1 MFSFTTGG
9 RGRRGRGRGRAVYFS
24 SILTHTHTHNTH
36 RERKRERDPIAI
48 SEEDGVL
55 YKSFTSSRLLGAS
68 EKQIHQMRLK
78 SGRSSPTRESSENTN
93 NNNSGGENRDEEM
106 MNASNPGRKTSS
118 SNAKNETKEGTVE
131 DDVLEKHHRREQQQ
145 QHEQQQRNDLSSPP
159 AATTTTTTKGGDENE
174 KPTNKTNDMSR
185 ARRKRNE
192 AVAVVSELYRLHEV
206 GKKTDFRVT
215 QEGLYQTMVE
225 LVNNISARVEKS
237 NMVQMW
243 VPRIAGKSVVMT
255 THGELCKISAKKK
268 THDSV
273 LAKKFTENTTA
284 FFFNCEVTNKEG
296 MLGLPGRCYVLS
308 RPEFTPSVTS
318 YRPMEYVRVACA
330 YECRIH
336 TTMCLPVFLSEEA
349 MKNERP
355 FTILEVALCHMTES
369 IGELY
374 AATAH
379 EFMKLGLFTTGHDRV
394 GPERYMRKFIESTV
408 ETLAPGHANALGLM
422 CETLNVPF
430 AQFWIESNGLIVT
443 AGCPYF
449 VKEKEC
455 QSYRDMSSQISLMVG
470 QGPVGQAL
478 SKETLIWVDDVQKAS
493 QIEWPLH
500 HTSILLGLRGLCACK
515 MRIDCVLPDGT
526 KKKTDA
532 ILEILLNPRLQT
544 SAEQIQT
551 VEEVWSY
558 LQRGVRVDNTKNA
571 PDGAS
576 APAVPDSP
584 LAATAGVRGTDASA
598 SMMMELPDLTG
609 KNNTDT
615 TREGKN
621 NDDETGKGKGTAPM
635 TTLQAVEH
643 ISMVNKNQEEKNKSA
658 PWGITLELLQTQ
670 FSKHLKD
677 AATDLG
683 VGSTTLKR
691 ICRLYGIGRWPRRS
705 LKSKQYKAMKE
716 AVKQQNSQN
725 KLRKARSSGGHS
737 SGGTPRDGGSSFK
750 SPGGNSDA
758 VAGESVHGPGGRMSG
773 GGSLSNLAKTGD
785 GSPLGDGLFTMGS
798 TGGAPIGGKEGSG
811 GVGALLGSGEEGR
824 SHGGFQAFRSIATQ
838 DQFDWDDE
846 EERERGASWH
856 AGSGFVS
863 HGRLKNAKGQIVA
876 SGSQHGGHNASQFF
890 GAQQHQQPHQS
901 MLIAPAMQQG
911 DFGLGPA
918 AEKAETKTPNNK
930 YKKDV
935 AVGTKAGAGKAAVPF
950 SFDDHFYETVHG
962 AHNFSQQLY
971 PHQYNNNDDSVHGS
985 TYSESAHG
993 GSHYNG
999 GSVHGNPGGD
1009 HSVHGTTALAGI
1021 LNNTLGGG
1029 FDDDLFI
1036 ANDTMEEA
1044 DADMMA
1050 ILLNEGEKVEEVPQ
1064 LVVKFRVGADTIRF
1078 RLLHKWS
1085 VQMLL
1090 DRIRKLIVF
1099 PDSAKLKYMDDEDDM
1114 CILQSEHDLD
1124 ECIKFT
1130 EHRKKESGN
1139 SGNNKSATN
1148 DPVVIGE
1155 NNAQNNAWQQQQQQ
1169 QQKQELLATGFAPNK
1184 PNGGEITIF
1193 ICLADGS
1200 MPSLNAYELIKQD
1213 IHSIPPSLSAS
1224 VNARR
1229 DQLTI
1234 NVKVTHDN
1242 DTCRFL
1248 LEPKMNHVTLMEHVL
1263 KLFGIQKESSSS
1275 SHYHRLTYLDDS
1287 EEWITLAGD
1296 LDLDECR
1303 ALCGCSPSLRMK
1315 LLDR

>member
-1 MFSFTTGG
+1 
-9 RGRRGRGRGRAVYFS
+9 
-24 SILTHTHTHNTH
+24 
-36 RERKRERDPIAI
+36 
-48 SEEDGVL
+48 
-55 YKSFTSSRLLGAS
+55 
-68 EKQIHQMRLK
+68 
-78 SGRSSPTRESSENTN
+78 
-93 NNNSGGENRDEEM
+93 
-106 MNASNPGRKTSS
+106 
-118 SNAKNETKEGTVE
+118 
-131 DDVLEKHHRREQQQ
+131 
-145 QHEQQQRNDLSSPP
+145 
-159 AATTTTTTKGGDENE
+159 
-174 KPTNKTNDMSR
+174 
-185 ARRKRNE
+185 
-192 AVAVVSELYRLHEV
+192 
-206 GKKTDFRVT
+206 
-215 QEGLYQTMVE
+215 
-225 LVNNISARVEKS
+225 
-237 NMVQMW
+237 
-243 VPRIAGKSVVMT
+243 
-255 THGELCKISAKKK
+255 
-268 THDSV
+268 
-273 LAKKFTENTTA
+273 
-284 FFFNCEVTNKEG
+284 
-296 MLGLPGRCYVLS
+296 
-308 RPEFTPSVTS
+308 
-318 YRPMEYVRVACA
+318 
-330 YECRIH
+330 
-336 TTMCLPVFLSEEA
+336 
-349 MKNERP
+349 
-355 FTILEVALCHMTES
+355 
-369 IGELY
+369 
-374 AATAH
+374 
-379 EFMKLGLFTTGHDRV
+379 
-394 GPERYMRKFIESTV
+394 
-408 ETLAPGHANALGLM
+408 
-422 CETLNVPF
+422 
-430 AQFWIESNGLIVT
+430 
-443 AGCPYF
+443 
-449 VKEKEC
+449 
-455 QSYRDMSSQISLMVG
+455 
-470 QGPVGQAL
+470 
-478 SKETLIWVDDVQKAS
+478 
-493 QIEWPLH
+493 
-500 HTSILLGLRGLCACK
+500 
-515 MRIDCVLPDGT
+515 
-526 KKKTDA
+526 
-532 ILEILLNPRLQT
+532 
-544 SAEQIQT
+544 
-551 VEEVWSY
+551 
-558 LQRGVRVDNTKNA
+558 
-571 PDGAS
+571 
-576 APAVPDSP
+576 
-584 LAATAGVRGTDASA
+584 
-598 SMMMELPDLTG
+598 
-609 KNNTDT
+609 
-615 TREGKN
+615 
-621 NDDETGKGKGTAPM
+621 
-635 TTLQAVEH
+635 
-643 ISMVNKNQEEKNKSA
+643 
-658 PWGITLELLQTQ
+658 
-670 FSKHLKD
+670 
-677 AATDLG
+677 
-683 VGSTTLKR
+683 
-691 ICRLYGIGRWPRRS
+691 
-705 LKSKQYKAMKE
+705 MKE

-737 SGGTPRDGGSSFK
+737 SGGTPRDGGSS
-750 SPGGNSDA
+750 GGDSDA

-798 TGGAPIGGKEGSG
+798 TGGTRIGGKEGSG

-824 SHGGFQAFRSIATQ
+824 SHGGFQAFRGIATQ
-838 DQFDWDDE
+838 GQFDWGDE

-876 SGSQHGGHNASQFF
+876 SGSQHGGHTASQFF
-890 GAQQHQQPHQS
+890 GAQQHQQLHQS
-901 MLIAPAMQQG
+901 MPIAPAMQQG

-918 AEKAETKTPNNK
+918 AEKAETKTPNKK

-999 GSVHGNPGGD
+999 GSMHGNPGGD

-1148 DPVVIGE
+1148 DPAVIGE
-1155 NNAQNNAWQQQQQQ
+1155 NNAQNNARQQQQQQ

-1193 ICLADGS
+1193 ICFADGS

-1234 NVKVTHDN
+1234 KVKVTHDN

>member
-1 MFSFTTGG
+1 MCDDPRFFLSVCLS
-9 RGRRGRGRGRAVYFS
+9 RR
-24 SILTHTHTHNTH
+24 
-36 RERKRERDPIAI
+36 RE
-48 SEEDGVL
+48 
-55 YKSFTSSRLLGAS
+55 T
-68 EKQIHQMRLK
+68 MRLK
-78 SGRSSPTRESSENTN
+78 SGGRSETN
-93 NNNSGGENRDEEM
+93 GENREEAM
-106 MNASNPGRKTSS
+106 SASGPGKTS
-118 SNAKNETKEGTVE
+118 T
-131 DDVLEKHHRREQQQ
+131 
-145 QHEQQQRNDLSSPP
+145 
-159 AATTTTTTKGGDENE
+159 TTTTTTKNHDGGGVEKEGTVITEDVLEQQEHAFKIQKANPPPATKGDEN
-174 KPTNKTNDMSR
+174 KPMNEMSR
-185 ARRKRNE
+185 ARRKKNE
-192 AVAVVSELYRLHEV
+192 AIAVVAELYRLHEV
-206 GKKTDFRVT
+206 GKKTNFRVT

-237 NMVQMW
+237 NMIQMW

-273 LAKKFTENTTA
+273 LAKKFTENSTA
-284 FFFNCEVTNKEG
+284 FFFNCEVTNGEG

-330 YECRIH
+330 YECQIH

-349 MKNERP
+349 MKSERP

-408 ETLAPGHANALGLM
+408 ETLAPGHANALELM
-422 CETLNVPF
+422 CETLDVPF

-455 QSYRDMSSQISLMVG
+455 QSYRDMSSQISLMIG
-470 QGPVGQAL
+470 QGPVGQAH

-532 ILEILLNPRLQT
+532 ILEILLNPKLQT

-584 LAATAGVRGTDASA
+584 LAATAGVRGNDAPA

-615 TREGKN
+615 TGEGKN
-621 NDDETGKGKGTAPM
+621 NDDKTGKGKGTAPM

-691 ICRLYGIGRWPRRS
+691 ICRQYGIGRWPRRS

-716 AVKQQNSQN
+716 AAKQQNSQN

-750 SPGGNSDA
+750 SSGGDSDA

-798 TGGAPIGGKEGSG
+798 TGGAPIRGKEG

-824 SHGGFQAFRSIATQ
+824 SHGGFQAFRGIATQ
-838 DQFDWDDE
+838 GQFDWGDE

-876 SGSQHGGHNASQFF
+876 SGSQHGGHTASQFF

-901 MLIAPAMQQG
+901 MHIAPAMQQG
-911 DFGLGPA
+911 DFGLA
-918 AEKAETKTPNNK
+918 AEKAETKTPNKK

-999 GSVHGNPGGD
+999 GSIHGNLGGD

-1155 NNAQNNAWQQQQQQ
+1155 NNAQNNARQQQQQQQ

-1263 KLFGIQKESSSS
+1263 KLFGIQKESSSP

>member
-1 MFSFTTGG
+1 
-9 RGRRGRGRGRAVYFS
+9 
-24 SILTHTHTHNTH
+24 
-36 RERKRERDPIAI
+36 
-48 SEEDGVL
+48 
-55 YKSFTSSRLLGAS
+55 
-68 EKQIHQMRLK
+68 MRLK
-78 SGRSSPTRESSENTN
+78 SGRSPRESSEDNK
-93 NNNSGGENRDEEM
+93 NRDEEM
-106 MNASNPGRKTSS
+106 NVSGPAFMGKTSTT
-118 SNAKNETKEGTVE
+118 SNQAEKEG
-131 DDVLEKHHRREQQQ
+131 DDVLEQHAQFARKDLTLLEKHHEQQEEEKQQQ
-145 QHEQQQRNDLSSPP
+145 QNDLSPSP
-159 AATTTTTTKGGDENE
+159 TNGDEKPNE
-174 KPTNKTNDMSR
+174 ISR
-185 ARRKRNE
+185 ARRKKNE
-192 AVAVVSELYRLHEV
+192 AIAVVSELYRLHEV
-206 GKKTDFRVT
+206 GKKTNFRVT

-225 LVNNISARVEKS
+225 LVNNISTRVEKS

-243 VPRIAGKSVVMT
+243 VPRIAGKSAVMT

-273 LAKKFTENTTA
+273 LAKKFTENSTA
-284 FFFNCEVTNKEG
+284 FFFNCEVTNGEG

-330 YECRIH
+330 YECSIH

-349 MKNERP
+349 MKSERP

-408 ETLAPGHANALGLM
+408 ETLAPGHANALELM

-455 QSYRDMSSQISLMVG
+455 QSYRDMSSQISLMIG
-470 QGPVGQAL
+470 QGPVGQAH

-532 ILEILLNPRLQT
+532 ILEILLNPKLQT

-571 PDGAS
+571 PDAS

-584 LAATAGVRGTDASA
+584 LAATAGVRGNDASA

-615 TREGKN
+615 TGEGKN
-621 NDDETGKGKGTAPM
+621 NDDKTGKGKGTAPM

-643 ISMVNKNQEEKNKSA
+643 ISMLNKNQEEKNKSA

-691 ICRLYGIGRWPRRS
+691 ICRQYGIGRWPRRS

-716 AVKQQNSQN
+716 AAKQQNSQN
-725 KLRKARSSGGHS
+725 KLKKARSSGGHS

-750 SPGGNSDA
+750 SSGGDSDA

-798 TGGAPIGGKEGSG
+798 TGGAPIRGKEGTG
-811 GVGALLGSGEEGR
+811 GVDALLGSGEEGR
-824 SHGGFQAFRSIATQ
+824 SHGGFQAFRGIATQ
-838 DQFDWDDE
+838 GQFDWGDE
-846 EERERGASWH
+846 EEPERGASWH

-901 MLIAPAMQQG
+901 MPIAPAMQQV
-911 DFGLGPA
+911 DFGPA
-918 AEKAETKTPNNK
+918 AEKAETKTPNKK

-935 AVGTKAGAGKAAVPF
+935 AGGIKAGAGKAAVPF
-950 SFDDHFYETVHG
+950 SFDDHCYETVHG

-999 GSVHGNPGGD
+999 GSIHGNPGGD

-1036 ANDTMEEA
+1036 ANDTMEDA

-1155 NNAQNNAWQQQQQQ
+1155 SNAQNNARQQQQQQ

-1263 KLFGIQKESSSS
+1263 KLFGIKKESSP

>member
-1 MFSFTTGG
+1 MFTSN
-9 RGRRGRGRGRAVYFS
+9 
-24 SILTHTHTHNTH
+24 HT
-36 RERKRERDPIAI
+36 RERILCSLIKNLPPFVLLSRSPLKRKRLCFDAHGK
-48 SEEDGVL
+48 SGVL
-55 YKSFTSSRLLGAS
+55 LIYTKKRSEDSSTRELYF
-68 EKQIHQMRLK
+68 IIIMRLK
-78 SGRSSPTRESSENTN
+78 SGRSPRESETN
-93 NNNSGGENRDEEM
+93 SDMNRDEDIT
-106 MNASNPGRKTSS
+106 NASRGKTSTTFTTHE
-118 SNAKNETKEGTVE
+118 KKEATVE
-131 DDVLEKHHRREQQQ
+131 DGSEQHPQFAVTLLEKHQEQQQ
-145 QHEQQQRNDLSSPP
+145 QQQQQQNDLTSPP
-159 AATTTTTTKGGDENE
+159 PTKGQDE
-174 KPTNKTNDMSR
+174 KPNEMSR
-185 ARRKRNE
+185 ARRKKNE
-192 AVAVVSELYRLHEV
+192 AIAVVSELYRLHEV
-206 GKKTDFRVT
+206 GKKTNFRVT

-284 FFFNCEVTNKEG
+284 FFFNCEVTNGEG

-349 MKNERP
+349 MKSERP

-408 ETLAPGHANALGLM
+408 ETLAPGHANALELM

-455 QSYRDMSSQISLMVG
+455 QSYRDMSSQISLMID
-470 QGPVGQAL
+470 QGPVGQAH

-532 ILEILLNPRLQT
+532 ILEILLNPKLQT

-584 LAATAGVRGTDASA
+584 LAATAGVRGNDASA

-615 TREGKN
+615 TGEGKN
-621 NDDETGKGKGTAPM
+621 NDDKTGKGKGTAPM

-691 ICRLYGIGRWPRRS
+691 ICRQYGIGRWPRRS

-716 AVKQQNSQN
+716 AAKQQNSQN

-750 SPGGNSDA
+750 SSGGDSDA

-798 TGGAPIGGKEGSG
+798 TGGAPIRGKEGSG

-824 SHGGFQAFRSIATQ
+824 SHGGFQAFRGIATQ
-838 DQFDWDDE
+838 GQFDWGDE

-876 SGSQHGGHNASQFF
+876 SGSQHGGHTASQFF

-901 MLIAPAMQQG
+901 MHIAPAMQQG
-911 DFGLGPA
+911 DFGLA
-918 AEKAETKTPNNK
+918 VEKAETKTPNKK
-930 YKKDV
+930 YRKDV

-999 GSVHGNPGGD
+999 GSMHGNPGGD

-1021 LNNTLGGG
+1021 LNNTLGG

-1155 NNAQNNAWQQQQQQ
+1155 SNAQNNARQQQQQQQQ

-1263 KLFGIQKESSSS
+1263 KLFGIQKESSSP

>member
-1 MFSFTTGG
+1 
-9 RGRRGRGRGRAVYFS
+9 
-24 SILTHTHTHNTH
+24 
-36 RERKRERDPIAI
+36 
-48 SEEDGVL
+48 
-55 YKSFTSSRLLGAS
+55 
-68 EKQIHQMRLK
+68 MRLK
-78 SGRSSPTRESSENTN
+78 SGRSPRESETN
-93 NNNSGGENRDEEM
+93 GDMNRDEDIT
-106 MNASNPGRKTSS
+106 NASNGPGKTSTTF
-118 SNAKNETKEGTVE
+118 NTNEKKEGTVE
-131 DDVLEKHHRREQQQ
+131 DVSEQHPFAVTLLEKHHHHHQQQ
-145 QHEQQQRNDLSSPP
+145 QQQQNDLSSPP
-159 AATTTTTTKGGDENE
+159 PTKGENE
-174 KPTNKTNDMSR
+174 KPNEMSR
-185 ARRKRNE
+185 ARRKKNK
-192 AVAVVSELYRLHEV
+192 AIAVVSELYRLHEV
-206 GKKTDFRVT
+206 GKKTNFRVT

-284 FFFNCEVTNKEG
+284 FFFNCEVTNGEG

-349 MKNERP
+349 MKSERP

-408 ETLAPGHANALGLM
+408 ETLAPGHANALELM

-455 QSYRDMSSQISLMVG
+455 RSYRDMSSQISLMIG
-470 QGPVGQAL
+470 QGPVGQAH

-532 ILEILLNPRLQT
+532 ILEILLNPKLQT

-584 LAATAGVRGTDASA
+584 LAATAGVRRNDVQPA
-598 SMMMELPDLTG
+598 SMLMELPDLTG
-609 KNNTDT
+609 KNNNTDT

-621 NDDETGKGKGTAPM
+621 NDDKTGKGKGAAPM
-635 TTLQAVEH
+635 TTIQAVEH
-643 ISMVNKNQEEKNKSA
+643 ISMVNKGPDEKNERSA

-691 ICRLYGIGRWPRRS
+691 ICRQYGIGRWPRRS

-716 AVKQQNSQN
+716 AAKQQNSQN

-737 SGGTPRDGGSSFK
+737 SNGTPRDGGSSFK
-750 SPGGNSDA
+750 SSGGDSDA

-798 TGGAPIGGKEGSG
+798 TGGAPIRGKEGSG

-824 SHGGFQAFRSIATQ
+824 SHGGFQAFRGIATQ
-838 DQFDWDDE
+838 GQFDWGDE

-876 SGSQHGGHNASQFF
+876 SGSQHGGHTASQFF

-901 MLIAPAMQQG
+901 MPIAPAMQQG
-911 DFGLGPA
+911 DFGPA
-918 AEKAETKTPNNK
+918 AEKAETKTPNK
-930 YKKDV
+930 IYKKDV

-999 GSVHGNPGGD
+999 GSMHGNPGGD

-1155 NNAQNNAWQQQQQQ
+1155 SNAQNNARQQQQQQQQ

>member
-1 MFSFTTGG
+1 
-9 RGRRGRGRGRAVYFS
+9 
-24 SILTHTHTHNTH
+24 
-36 RERKRERDPIAI
+36 
-48 SEEDGVL
+48 
-55 YKSFTSSRLLGAS
+55 
-68 EKQIHQMRLK
+68 
-78 SGRSSPTRESSENTN
+78 
-93 NNNSGGENRDEEM
+93 
-106 MNASNPGRKTSS
+106 
-118 SNAKNETKEGTVE
+118 
-131 DDVLEKHHRREQQQ
+131 
-145 QHEQQQRNDLSSPP
+145 
-159 AATTTTTTKGGDENE
+159 
-174 KPTNKTNDMSR
+174 MSR